1 MTSGLILSQQPVAK
15 AGSHPAMAKQGSTIN
30 VIVSRGPPPVTIP
43 TNLSQYSNCADA
55 TQALKAVNLVGVCP
69 DSAAQY
75 SSSVPAG
82 GILGSNPATSAIY
95 GSTVTIITSKG
106 HAPVAVPSVTG
117 TGSSYAAAA
126 AALTAAGFVP
136 AQSSAYSSSIP
147 SGQVIGTSP
156 DPSAGPAAFGSTV
169 TVSVSLGPQPVKV
182 PNLTG
187 DSVPEATSTAR
198 RRAAC
203 STPPLIRGPAFPP
216 ALQ

>member
-1 MTSGLILSQQPVAK
+1 
-15 AGSHPAMAKQGSTIN
+15 
-30 VIVSRGPPPVTIP
+30 
-43 TNLSQYSNCADA
+43 
-55 TQALKAVNLVGVCP
+55 
-69 DSAAQY
+69 
-75 SSSVPAG
+75 
-82 GILGSNPATSAIY
+82 
-95 GSTVTIITSKG
+95 VTIITSKG

-117 TGSSYAAAA
+117 TGSSYATAA

-187 DSVPEATSTAR
+187 DSVPEAT
-198 RRAAC
+198 AALQKVGL
-203 STPPLIRGPAFPP
+203 TLGNVYGPAKGGVFHTTPDAGTSVPP
-216 ALQ
+216 GTSVTIYTL